1 MRGDENVN
9 DENLRRRVLEKACEL
24 AFGRSNDTV
33 KLAYLS
39 EKAIGELDGLDLSA
53 LSSIHRAANGAVE
66 LKMTDRL
73 KLIELLLGAT
83 EGGRNEPTGGEAEL
97 ISALNHAAERLS
109 AGGEA
114 DEGGAS

>member
-1 MRGDENVN
+1 MN

-24 AFGRSNDTV
+24 AFGKSNDAV

-39 EKAIGELDGLDLSA
+39 REELEELDDLDLSA

-73 KLIELLLGAT
+73 KLIELILGAT
-83 EGGRNEPTGGEAEL
+83 EPEAEGTPSGAAEL
-97 ISALNHAAERLS
+97 IGALNHAAERLA

-114 DEGGAS
+114 KEHEAP